1 MTEFFCFNTFGT
13 KIVLQYLNQLNV
25 KMKKIILLGLFLL
38 TVSFNQIETT
48 QKESSFDT
56 GEFFKFRIHYG
67 MVTAGYAT
75 LEVKEAVKNNKKV
88 FHAIGN
94 GYTTGMTKFF
104 FKVEDNYQSF
114 FDKTT
119 GKPYQ
124 YVRKIDEG
132 GYTKNQEGFFNQD
145 KNTILVKDYKN
156 KTENTFS
163 TPENVQDI
171 VSTFYYLRNHPNV
184 DKLKV
189 GESIIVDMFFDDETF
204 KFKLKLIGNE
214 DIETKFGTVKTLVFR
229 PLVQSGRVF
238 KEEESLTVWI
248 TDDENKI
255 PVRIKAS
262 LAVGSLKADLE
273 SFKGLKNP
281 FYIKVKK

>member
-1 MTEFFCFNTFGT
+1 M
-13 KIVLQYLNQLNV
+13 
-25 KMKKIILLGLFLL
+25 MKKIILFGLFLL
-38 TVSFNQIETT
+38 TVSFDQLD
-48 QKESSFDT
+48 DT

-67 MVTAGYAT
+67 VVTAGYAT
-75 LEVKEAVKNNKKV
+75 LEVKEAVRNNKKV
-88 FHAIGN
+88 YHAVGN

-104 FKVEDNYQSF
+104 FNVEDNYQSF

-145 KNTILVKDYKN
+145 KNSILVKDYKN
-156 KTENTFS
+156 KTERTFT

-189 GESIIVDMFFDDETF
+189 GESILVDMFFDDETF
-204 KFKLKLIGNE
+204 KFKLKYIGNE
-214 DIETKFGTVKTLVFR
+214 DIETKFGTVKTMIFR

-248 TDDENKI
+248 TDDDNKV

-273 SFKGLKNP
+273 SFKGLKHP